1 MGAWLALA
9 LAYAVSAQPAGGAE
23 AKRPTRLFSEDQ
35 PIRTTIRGPI
45 SAVISTPAPAR
56 TARPAM
62 LELAV
67 PAVEKHAIQLSP
79 RGLTRRQKDRC
90 TFPPLRVEFTGKPD
104 ETSLFERQKRLKLT
118 THCRNSA
125 GHQQHVL
132 LEYAAYRMLN
142 VVSPTSLRA
151 RLGSFDYADTGGR
164 VIESRI
170 GFFVEDPDDAA
181 SRNGLKEIRTNT
193 RIAVAQLDPA
203 AAARAALFEY
213 MIGNT
218 DWSMRAGP
226 QGDICC
232 HNFRLFGAA
241 ATSQSAMVPVPYDFD
256 ASGLVDA
263 PYAVPSESLGMNSR
277 ARTPVPRL
285 LRAQFACPR
294 RCRGIP
300 GEAVADRRPC
310 SRPFRG
316 WTNAAARGAAA
327 YLDSFFRDIAT
338 DEALNK
344 RVLRTCIN

>member
-1 MGAWLALA
+1 MGAWLALIIA
-9 LAYAVSAQPAGGAE
+9 LATSAQPASGSE
-23 AKRPTRLFSEDQ
+23 TRKPTRLFSEDQ
-35 PIRTTIRGPI
+35 PIRATIRGPI
-45 SAVISTPAPAR
+45 SAVASTPAPAR
-56 TARPAM
+56 TARPAT
-62 LELAV
+62 LELTV

-104 ETSLFERQKRLKLT
+104 KSSLFDRQKRLKLT

-132 LEYAAYRMLN
+132 MEYAAYRMLN
-142 VVSPTSLRA
+142 LLSPTGLRV

-181 SRNGLKEIRTNT
+181 GRNGLKEIRTNT
-193 RIAVAQLDPA
+193 RFAVGQLDSA

-226 QGDICC
+226 QNDICC

-241 ATSQSAMVPVPYDFD
+241 AASQSAMVPVPYDFD

-263 PYAVPSESLGMNSR
+263 PYAVPSESLGMNSVRERRYRGYCAHNSHALGAAAEFR
-277 ARTPVPRL
+277 AKQSQIVGVLST
-285 LRAQFACPR
+285 
-294 RCRGIP
+294 IP
-300 GEAVADRRPC
+300 GLDERRR
-310 SRPFRG
+310 S
-316 WTNAAARGAAA
+316 GATA

-344 RVLRTCIN
+344 KVLRTCIN

>member
-9 LAYAVSAQPAGGAE
+9 VAYAVSVQPAGGAE

-35 PIRTTIRGPI
+35 PIRATIRGPI
-45 SAVISTPAPAR
+45 LAVVGTPAPAR
-56 TARPAM
+56 TARPAV
-62 LELAV
+62 LEVTV

-104 ETSLFERQKRLKLT
+104 KTSLFEGQKRLKLT
-118 THCRNSA
+118 THCRNPT
-125 GHQQHVL
+125 GHEQFVL

-142 VVSPTSLRA
+142 ILSPASLRA
-151 RLGSFDYADTGGR
+151 RLGSFDYADTNGR
-164 VIESRI
+164 VIGSRI
-170 GFFVEDPDDAA
+170 GFFVEDADDAA
-181 SRNGLKEIRTNT
+181 SRNGLKEIRTT
-193 RIAVAQLDPA
+193 GRIAVGQLDPA

-241 ATSQSAMVPVPYDFD
+241 ANSQGGMVPVPYDFD
-256 ASGLVDA
+256 ASGVVNA
-263 PYAVPSESLGMNSR
+263 PYAVPSEG
-277 ARTPVPRL
+277 
-285 LRAQFACPR
+285 LRISSVRDRQYRGYCAHNAQAL
-294 RCRGIP
+294 
-300 GEAVADRRPC
+300 
-310 SRPFRG
+310 
-316 WTNAAARGAAA
+316 AAAAKFRAKQSQIVGVLSTVPGLDERRRAGAAA

-338 DEALNK
+338 DETLNK
-344 RVLRTCIN
+344 RVLKTCIN

>member
-1 MGAWLALA
+1 MGALLALA
-9 LAYAVSAQPAGGAE
+9 VAFAVSAQPVGGAE

-35 PIRTTIRGPI
+35 PIRATIRGPI
-45 SAVISTPAPAR
+45 SAVVATPAPAR
-56 TARPAM
+56 TARPAT
-62 LELAV
+62 LELTV

-104 ETSLFERQKRLKLT
+104 KASLFEGQKRLKLT

-142 VVSPTSLRA
+142 VVSPASLRV

-164 VIESRI
+164 VIEARS

-181 SRNGLKEIRTNT
+181 SRNSLKEIRTNA

-226 QGDICC
+226 ANDICC
-232 HNFRLFGAA
+232 HNFRLFGVA
-241 ATSQSAMVPVPYDFD
+241 ATSQSSIVPIPYDFD

-263 PYAVPSESLGMNSR
+263 PYAVPSESLGMNSVRERRYRGYCAHNTQALAAAAEFR
-277 ARTPVPRL
+277 AKQSQIVGVLST
-285 LRAQFACPR
+285 
-294 RCRGIP
+294 IP
-300 GEAVADRRPC
+300 GLDERR
-310 SRPFRG
+310 R
-316 WTNAAARGAAA
+316 AGAAA

-338 DEALNK
+338 DETLNK
-344 RVLRTCIN
+344 RVLKTCIN

>member
-9 LAYAVSAQPAGGAE
+9 MALAVSAQPVGGAE

-35 PIRTTIRGPI
+35 PIRATIRGPI
-45 SAVISTPAPAR
+45 SAVVSTPAPAR
-56 TARPAM
+56 TARPAT
-62 LELAV
+62 LELTV

-104 ETSLFERQKRLKLT
+104 KTSLFERQKRLKLT
-118 THCRNSA
+118 THCRNLS

-142 VVSPTSLRA
+142 IVSPTSLRA

-181 SRNGLKEIRTNT
+181 SRSGLKEIRTNA

-263 PYAVPSESLGMNSR
+263 PYAVPSESLGMNSVRERRFRGYCSHNSHALAAAAEFR
-277 ARTPVPRL
+277 AKQPQIVGL
-285 LRAQFACPR
+285 LST
-294 RCRGIP
+294 IP
-300 GEAVADRRPC
+300 GLDERR
-310 SRPFRG
+310 R
-316 WTNAAARGAAA
+316 AGAAA
-327 YLDSFFRDIAT
+327 YLDSFFRDIST
-338 DEALNK
+338 DETLNK
-344 RVLRTCIN
+344 RVLKTCIN

>member
-9 LAYAVSAQPAGGAE
+9 MVLAASTQPAGGTE
-23 AKRPTRLFSEDQ
+23 TKRPTRLFSEDQ
-35 PIRTTIRGPI
+35 PIRATIRGPI
-45 SAVISTPAPAR
+45 SAVVSTPAPSRA
-56 TARPAM
+56 ARPAT
-62 LELAV
+62 LELTL

-79 RGLTRRQKDRC
+79 RGLTRRQRDRC
-90 TFPPLRVEFTGKPD
+90 TFPPLRVEFTAAPD
-104 ETSLFERQKRLKLT
+104 KASLFERQKRLKLT

-142 VVSPTSLRA
+142 IVSPASLRA
-151 RLGSFDYADTGGR
+151 RLGSFDYADAGGR

-181 SRNGLKEIRTNT
+181 SRNGLKEIRTNA
-193 RIAVAQLDPA
+193 RVAVAQLDPA

-226 QGDICC
+226 QGEICC

-241 ATSQSAMVPVPYDFD
+241 ANSQFALVPVPYDFD

-263 PYAVPSESLGMNSR
+263 PYAVPSESLGMSSVRERRYRGYCAHNSHALAAAAEFR
-277 ARTPVPRL
+277 AKQSQIVGL
-285 LRAQFACPR
+285 LST
-294 RCRGIP
+294 IP
-300 GEAVADRRPC
+300 GLNERP
-310 SRPFRG
+310 R
-316 WTNAAARGAAA
+316 AGAAA
-327 YLDSFFRDIAT
+327 YLGNFFRDIST
-338 DEALNK
+338 DEMLNK
-344 RVLRTCIN
+344 RVLKTCIN